1 MFAQPKPQAIMSPY
15 SESNLRLWI
24 AGAVC
29 FVVAFV
35 ATSVIYY
42 FILGDPQPVIALIV
56 AVATTIGLS
65 IANARHRK
73 RANGESGS

>member
-1 MFAQPKPQAIMSPY
+1 MNPSG
-15 SESNLRLWI
+15 ESNLRLWI
-24 AGAVC
+24 AGGVC

-42 FILGDPQPVIALIV
+42 FILGDPRPVIALIV
-56 AVATTIGLS
+56 AVAATVGLS

-73 RANGESGS
+73 QANGESA